1 MAPRPFWRD
10 RAGQITGFE
19 RGFRRADGIAFL
31 KYMWTALPDFSVD
44 IKQMI
49 GEGTWWPG
57 PADG

>member
-1 MAPRPFWRD
+1 
-10 RAGQITGFE
+10 
-19 RGFRRADGIAFL
+19 
-31 KYMWTALPDFSVD
+31 MWTALPDFSVD